1 VLKINSSQPAIG
13 ISNNQNNNFQ
23 TMTNNQN
30 TNNKQK
36 GFTLIELIVTM
47 TVVAVLTVMAMVSFG
62 GTNKRARDGRRS
74 SDLQKIAIALELSR
88 QVGSTYP
95 AADANGQAPLLISG
109 QFLQKWPDDPK
120 AYRYFYTRPTNYTY
134 TLSAYME
141 DVGSTNGTGSYGNNC
156 NAPGNCNYQITN
168 P

>member
-1 VLKINSSQPAIG
+1 MIETRNEKLETRKKS
-13 ISNNQNNNFQ
+13 
-23 TMTNNQN
+23 
-30 TNNKQK
+30 

-47 TVVAVLTVMAMVSFG
+47 TVVAILTTMAMVSFG

-74 SDLQKIAIALELSR
+74 SDLQKIAIALEMNR
-88 QVGSTYP
+88 QVGSSYP
-95 AADANGQAPLLISG
+95 TADVNGQAPNLVTG

-120 AYRYFYTRPTNYTY
+120 AYRYYYNRTSNYTY

-141 DVGSTNGTGSYGNNC
+141 DLGSTNGTGSYGNNC
-156 NAPGNCNYQITN
+156 SAPGNCNYQITN